1 MGGGMSK
8 FFSYPG
14 SSPRSATRKSTGS
27 ASEDLIAE
35 LREAG
40 QQRNPMAEE
49 FYANR
54 SPTSHRSSGLEPEND
69 SRQGNIMFRGEPARV
84 VHEEQD
90 AHSGQVHTTIA
101 RSTRLGSGTTRV
113 TWEPD
118 GARRIVVIDSKPTTD

>member
-1 MGGGMSK
+1 MGGGVSK

-40 QQRNPMAEE
+40 QRRNPMAEE

-84 VHEEQD
+84 VAEEYDQ
-90 AHSGQVHTTIA
+90 HSGRVKTTIA
-101 RSTRLGSGTTRV
+101 RSQQGASGTTEV
-113 TWEPD
+113 TWEPTTE
-118 GARRIVVIDSKPTTD
+118 RRIVITDAKSTTN